1 MPHDL
6 ERFLRDYAGPIVVY
20 VWEQDCVASSNMD
33 LHLRVLE
40 RLKRLPVVRLPLTL
54 YRDWA
59 STHGIYGTPA
69 LVVYHHGQPLF
80 RLFGYTTAATL
91 LQRLHEYGL

>member
-6 ERFLRDYAGPIVVY
+6 ERFLRDYVGPIVVY
-20 VWEQDCVASSNMD
+20 VWERDCGASCDME

-40 RLKRLPVVRLPLTL
+40 RLKRLPVVRLSLTM

-80 RLFGYTTAATL
+80 RLLGRTTATTL
-91 LQRLHEYGL
+91 LQRLHEHGL